1 MKQYDRLLNALSS
14 YPQVLEENQ
23 KDMQSL
29 DAFVKFLMLNE
40 KEISKFSKIT
50 EEICLYLDNY
60 NFAQGYVLDE
70 IPNNLKPLHALRLAL
85 VKMGELSKELSVY
98 PDRYELKKKI
108 QVCKEL
114 TLTCMDK
121 LGIGEIE
128 KLTRLV
134 IANTQK
140 LVEVK
145 ELIENDDKVL
155 EEIQSLMDS
164 YMPVL
169 QRFKAYLKE
178 YPATTLSDLQKAFPC
193 DELNDYYYDRYY
205 NDLFYESN
213 PENIDC
219 DGEQVILR
227 TGGKNIGFEAHAKWD
242 FYLDDEK
249 LLPVENGTKDVMC
262 VKMWRKGDFDR
273 LIKHVHAKGYDKFIT
288 IEEC

>member
-1 MKQYDRLLNALSS
+1 MIALDQLFKSS
-14 YPQVLEENQ
+14 NR
-23 KDMQSL
+23 D
-29 DAFVKFLMLNE
+29 N
-40 KEISKFSKIT
+40 SKYIVYHNDQAVFPGK
-50 EEICLYLDNY
+50 
-60 NFAQGYVLDE
+60 
-70 IPNNLKPLHALRLAL
+70 R
-85 VKMGELSKELSVY
+85 LSKAMTACA
-98 PDRYELKKKI
+98 I
-108 QVCKEL
+108 
-114 TLTCMDK
+114 
-121 LGIGEIE
+121 
-128 KLTRLV
+128 
-134 IANTQK
+134 
-140 LVEVK
+140 
-145 ELIENDDKVL
+145 
-155 EEIQSLMDS
+155 
-164 YMPVL
+164 
-169 QRFKAYLKE
+169 FKAYLKE